1 MQLDVFTA
9 PQAVTCVLCRA
20 TVSVRKGDK
29 ARFFNHI
36 SHDHE
41 VHYDMELFYV
51 LSYLDEKEK
60 ETVISLINQKLLGN
74 SNQGSDKEDEF
85 TDTLDAG
92 NMSSDEGI
100 DQSTG
105 SSESQAENHSEE
117 SEITIEETAEEE
129 SQSRVKEVN
138 HSTKNGGTPVN
149 STKTISRPK
158 TIECKFCEKRVREG
172 SNMSRHMKIVHNIG
186 KSELEKLKLTVD
198 DKIRALNKSKIQL
211 QNVKKEP
218 IENTNKSS
226 MEIPQDSPLLAK
238 PIESV
243 LKMIQDNDR
252 NKVETN
258 NATPRANED
267 GYRNCKICF
276 IKVKN
281 TYYKRHLQTVHSGR
295 LHPCALCYF
304 SFCRK
309 DNLKHHHETVHKD
322 DLHFLDEEKN
332 PKFSKSECKFQC
344 SKCNKKFISDA
355 SLKFHTGKK
364 HGAAENGKKCSKCD
378 KKFVNVKKH
387 ELICKV
393 ALMP

>member
-1 MQLDVFTA
+1 M
-9 PQAVTCVLCRA
+9 
-20 TVSVRKGDK
+20 
-29 ARFFNHI
+29 
-36 SHDHE
+36 
-41 VHYDMELFYV
+41 
-51 LSYLDEKEK
+51 
-60 ETVISLINQKLLGN
+60 
-74 SNQGSDKEDEF
+74 
-85 TDTLDAG
+85 
-92 NMSSDEGI
+92 
-100 DQSTG
+100 
-105 SSESQAENHSEE
+105 
-117 SEITIEETAEEE
+117 
-129 SQSRVKEVN
+129 
-138 HSTKNGGTPVN
+138 N
-149 STKTISRPK
+149 STKTLSQPK

-218 IENTNKSS
+218 IENIKELPLDLDTKKNSI
-226 MEIPQDSPLLAK
+226 EHPQDSLSLIK

-252 NKVETN
+252 NKVESN

-295 LHPCALCYF
+295 LHPCVLCYF

-332 PKFSKSECKFQC
+332 PNFSTPK
-344 SKCNKKFISDA
+344 
-355 SLKFHTGKK
+355 
-364 HGAAENGKKCSKCD
+364 
-378 KKFVNVKKH
+378 
-387 ELICKV
+387 
-393 ALMP
+393 